1 MKSKKW
7 LYRIAAL
14 MILLA
19 IAGVMLVIGRGHT
32 VYFDNKAMEYN
43 GEEISYAHKITV
55 NVNGERVARLNKKER
70 GMATCIGQKFEM
82 ELVVVQE
89 KGDEE
94 VTIPVTLDLPY
105 NMDGIVINLPAY
117 LAGLPKEAYM
127 SEFVSV
133 AEPVT
138 EEDEE
143 IVTDE
148 FGEEGFDVESEF

>member
-1 MKSKKW
+1 MKNKKC
-7 LYRIAAL
+7 LYRIGAL
-14 MILLA
+14 VILLA
-19 IAGVMLVIGRGHT
+19 ISGLMFVIGRGHT

-43 GEEISYAHKITV
+43 GEEIPYAYKITV
-55 NVNGERVARLNKKER
+55 NVNGERAARLNKKER

-94 VTIPVTLDLPY
+94 VTVPVTLDLPY

-117 LAGLPKEAYM
+117 LAGLPQDAYM

-133 AEPVT
+133 AEPVSA
-138 EEDEE
+138 EEEVIE
-143 IVTDE
+143 TDE
-148 FGEEGFDVESEF
+148 FGVESFDVESDF

>member
-7 LYRIAAL
+7 LYRIGAL
-14 MILLA
+14 VILLA
-19 IAGVMLVIGRGHT
+19 ISAVMLVIGRGHT
-32 VYFDNKAMEYN
+32 IYLDNKSMEYN

-55 NVNGERVARLNKKER
+55 NVNGERVAKLNKKER

-89 KGDEE
+89 KGDDE

-127 SEFVSV
+127 SEFVPV
-133 AEPVT
+133 AEPVS
-138 EEDEE
+138 EEEE
-143 IVTDE
+143 TVVTDE
-148 FGEEGFDVESEF
+148 FGTESFDVESDF